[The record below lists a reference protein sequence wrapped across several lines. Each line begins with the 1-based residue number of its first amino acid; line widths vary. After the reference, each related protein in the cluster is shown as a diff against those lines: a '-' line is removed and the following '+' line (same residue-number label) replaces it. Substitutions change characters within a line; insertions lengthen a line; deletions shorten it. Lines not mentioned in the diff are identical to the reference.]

1 MGCVEVENAAVE
13 GASPLWR
20 HITARVTSLEFAL
33 HSFTVRFVLQGWLI
47 RQFCQVSDNRIML
60 KLSIL
65 FCLLFSTHLLCFQST
80 SLARAEQDEVEDEAA
95 GDDDLVDVEDD
106 EAEVEDDE
114 AEVEGDE
121 GGEPDTEEDVESLT
135 AHPDTTT
142 AILFSSGEE
151 VELTAGK
158 VATSYIHFANT
169 GSKNFIMTGISG
181 SFRYPQDYSYFI
193 QNFTTVPLNKMIDAG
208 KEGSF
213 VYEFMA
219 ADMAAGR
226 PFGLVLNLDYKD
238 TEDNLY
244 QDTVFNKTVTVQ
256 ENDEG
261 VDAETFF
268 MYVVLATLMA
278 LGLFG
283 LYGVAASKSKTI
295 KRATSS
301 KSAPVEMGTTAAN
314 VDYSWI
320 PQDTL
325 KSMNK
330 GSPSP
335 RRTRNRAKRSTASE
349 TE

>member
-1 MGCVEVENAAVE
+1 
-13 GASPLWR
+13 
-20 HITARVTSLEFAL
+20 
-33 HSFTVRFVLQGWLI
+33 
-47 RQFCQVSDNRIML
+47 ML

-65 FCLLFSTHLLCFQST
+65 FCLLFSTHLLCFQS
-80 SLARAEQDEVEDEAA
+80 AYIAKAEQDEVEDEIA

-114 AEVEGDE
+114 AEVEGEE
-121 GGEPDTEEDVESLT
+121 GGEPDAEEEVESLS

-151 VELTAGK
+151 AELTAGK
-158 VATSYIHFANT
+158 AVTSYIHFANT

-181 SFRYPQDYSYFI
+181 SFRYPQDYSYYI

-238 TEDNLY
+238 TEDKLY

-256 ENDEG
+256 ENEEG

-268 MYVVLATLMA
+268 MYVVLTALLS

-283 LYGVAASKSKTI
+283 LYSVAASKSKKI

-301 KSAPVEMGTTAAN
+301 KSAPVEMGTTTAN

-335 RRTRNRAKRSTASE
+335 RRTPRNRSKRSTASE